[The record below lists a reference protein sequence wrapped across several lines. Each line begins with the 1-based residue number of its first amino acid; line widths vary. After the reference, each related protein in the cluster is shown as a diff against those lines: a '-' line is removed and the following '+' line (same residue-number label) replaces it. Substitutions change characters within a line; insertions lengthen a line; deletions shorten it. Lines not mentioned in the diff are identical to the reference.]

1 MRALAPECWD
11 IPLGEPFMRPV
22 GVPQFRGINPHCHS
36 ERSEG
41 LSQGNQNW
49 KLLGNKT
56 GFLLFLYVKP
66 LLGCL
71 PAPPDINLHRF
82 YFSKETLMQN
92 IENMRWTSACWAAK
106 VNVLASEAHSHPL
119 HAPGENWRNETM
131 GCVHKGFVFVLT
143 CLMLVSSA
151 SAQVPVVP
159 GLRSKMLVT
168 IVEDDKTL
176 GEH

>member
-1 MRALAPECWD
+1 
-11 IPLGEPFMRPV
+11 
-22 GVPQFRGINPHCHS
+22 
-36 ERSEG
+36 
-41 LSQGNQNW
+41 
-49 KLLGNKT
+49 
-56 GFLLFLYVKP
+56 
-66 LLGCL
+66 
-71 PAPPDINLHRF
+71 
-82 YFSKETLMQN
+82 MQN
-92 IENMRWTSACWAAK
+92 IENMHWTRAYWTAK
-106 VNVLASEAHSHPL
+106 VNLLASDAHGHPL
-119 HAPGENWRNETM
+119 HAPWENWRNETM